1 MQGTVPQESTA
12 SDLPPD
18 PASAAAA
25 VREARRR
32 LAASRG
38 LARATIGLVALVA
51 LAIVWATMT
60 YRTEVHIN
68 TVILLVIAVIALEV
82 LLPLVIS
89 RLRRSRGTAV
99 AGHLEAE
106 TERLMSRTG
115 TLALLAFAAVA
126 AVLAIAAALVV
137 LQKRGVTSE
146 WLAGFDTAVIL
157 ACTAAAVAGLVVRYG
172 RLRLWE
178 DLLMAG
184 GVAAAGLLFA
194 WTRDWLRLEPV
205 AMIVAGA
212 ACVSGVA
219 LHLRWRRWARPP
231 SPDRTNGTGKEA
243 TP

>member
-1 MQGTVPQESTA
+1 MQGTIPQENAA

-38 LARATIGLVALVA
+38 LARATVGLVALVA

-60 YRTEVHIN
+60 YRTEAHIN
-68 TVILLVIAVIALEV
+68 TVILLVIALIALEV
-82 LLPLVIS
+82 LLPLAIS
-89 RLRRSRGTAV
+89 RVRRSRGTAV

-106 TERLMSRTG
+106 TERHLSRTG

-126 AVLAIAAALVV
+126 AVLVIAAAMVV
-137 LQKRGVTSE
+137 LQQRGVTSE

-157 ACTAAAVAGLVVRYG
+157 ACTAAVVAALGVRCH
-172 RLRLWE
+172 RLHLWE

-194 WTRDWLRLEPV
+194 WARERLRLEPV
-205 AMIVAGA
+205 AMIVAA
-212 ACVSGVA
+212 AALLSGIV
-219 LHLRWRRWARPP
+219 LHLRWRRWTCPP
-231 SPDRTNGTGKEA
+231 LPGHPDSAGKEA

>member
-1 MQGTVPQESTA
+1 MNPCTTPGNTVTDGPA
-12 SDLPPD
+12 D
-18 PASAAAA
+18 PAAAAAA

-38 LARATIGLVALVA
+38 AARALVGLGAVIAFAVP
-51 LAIVWATMT
+51 WATMG
-60 YRTEVHIN
+60 YLSEAEIN
-68 TVILLVIAVIALEV
+68 AVFVAVIFLVAAAV
-82 LLPLVIS
+82 LLPLIIARV
-89 RLRRSRGTAV
+89 RRSRGSPA
-99 AGHLEAE
+99 AGRLEAE
-106 TERLMSRTG
+106 TERWLSRTR
-115 TLALLAFAAVA
+115 TLALLAFASLIAL
-126 AVLAIAAALVV
+126 LAIAAAMVV
-137 LQKRGVTSE
+137 LQERKVSSE
-146 WLAGFDTAVIL
+146 WLGGFDTAVIL

-212 ACVSGVA
+212 AFVSGVA